1 MFHLLTKDK
10 YRFLKRSLIMRVRE
24 YSILAIFISGT
35 QLCIFSHV
43 IAKEIGIIIVVLVVV
58 IVQLHNS
65 QMNARALIGQS
76 AMVCCGSKLMEISR
90 ACLLNYS

>member
-1 MFHLLTKDK
+1 MFHLLSKDK
-10 YRFLKRSLIMRVRE
+10 YRFLKRSLIMRVHE
-24 YSILAIFISGT
+24 YLILAIFISGT

-43 IAKEIGIIIVVLVVV
+43 VPKELGIIIVV

-65 QMNARALIGQS
+65 RMNARALIGQS
-76 AMVCCGSKLMEISR
+76 SMVCCGSKLMEISR

>member
-1 MFHLLTKDK
+1 MFHLLSKDK

-24 YSILAIFISGT
+24 YLILAIFISGT

-43 IAKEIGIIIVVLVVV
+43 IAKEIGIIIVV

>member
-1 MFHLLTKDK
+1 MFHLLSKDK

-24 YSILAIFISGT
+24 YLILAIFISGT

-43 IAKEIGIIIVVLVVV
+43 IAKEIGIIIVV
-58 IVQLHNS
+58 IAQLHNS

>member
-10 YRFLKRSLIMRVRE
+10 YGFLKRSLIMRARE
-24 YSILAIFISGT
+24 YLILAIFISGT

-43 IAKEIGIIIVVLVVV
+43 IAKEIGMIIVV
-58 IVQLHNS
+58 IAQLHNS
-65 QMNARALIGQS
+65 QMNAGALIGQS

-90 ACLLNYS
+90 ICLLNYS